1 MESLGGCL
9 TISTIA
15 AETAQHVFGRSGTP
29 IPLVGAKAAEWAGIV
44 GLILVEYGVRIV
56 YSYGVMPTC
65 QGQTMEFS
73 GRGDVVSLKPA
84 PGRIS
89 RLRV

>member
-1 MESLGGCL
+1 ME
-9 TISTIA
+9 
-15 AETAQHVFGRSGTP
+15 
-29 IPLVGAKAAEWAGIV
+29 
-44 GLILVEYGVRIV
+44 LILVEYGVGT
-56 YSYGVMPTC
+56 GVMPTC

-89 RLRV
+89 RLRSDPRGLADLALRAIN